1 MVEEGDDER
10 DEEETAKSE
19 PKHLQASLFRLASSS
34 RQPAERAY
42 DSPAAVALQ
51 HAWHEDHGD
60 RADCGGDERR
70 GAASAALCVRE
81 LSVSAACVC
90 VRRWHEVV
98 GRTRC
103 SVQPQLWTSS
113 CARECGAKRPP
124 QP

>member
-19 PKHLQASLFRLASSS
+19 PKHPQASLFRLASSS

-51 HAWHEDHGD
+51 HAWHEGHSD

-81 LSVSAACVC
+81 LSVPAACVC
-90 VRRWHEVV
+90 KDL
-98 GRTRC
+98 
-103 SVQPQLWTSS
+103 P
-113 CARECGAKRPP
+113 
-124 QP
+124 